1 MGNRSDPLHTFI
13 LALRRSWKREWI
25 LCLVIFLA
33 LRLAA
38 SYLGYMVASGPAPEP
53 LSSGPINIASESL
66 LQQDQF
72 SILFINVWKR
82 WDTDWYLKIAAFG
95 YDRADGTASYLP
107 LYPWLSGK
115 LGALTGN
122 YLLSALLISNFS
134 ALAVFILFYEVIR
147 VEGLTSIQAGFA
159 VLSLAVFPSAFF
171 LFAAYTD
178 SLFLALALGTWLA
191 ARQRHWLLAGLLGGL
206 ATLTRLQGVL
216 LMVILGLLWLRE
228 VADFHLFEPI
238 TWRKSLA
245 ALGIPSWIATLLPG
259 VAFAGWNLYLNAAGL
274 GNVPEMLAAH
284 WGIRTVPP
292 WMGIWLFLG
301 RLFSTPRVFID
312 YIDLGSLAFILILL
326 IYGLR
331 YLDPILSLY
340 AWLNLALF
348 FMRGTPPHLLD
359 SFSRYLLA
367 VFPAFLIMAKIPS
380 RTARVTLWMIS
391 FLLQIFLLMGFL
403 DWRWIA

>member
-1 MGNRSDPLHTFI
+1 
-13 LALRRSWKREWI
+13 
-25 LCLVIFLA
+25 
-33 LRLAA
+33 
-38 SYLGYMVASGPAPEP
+38 
-53 LSSGPINIASESL
+53 
-66 LQQDQF
+66 
-72 SILFINVWKR
+72 
-82 WDTDWYLKIAAFG
+82 
-95 YDRADGTASYLP
+95 
-107 LYPWLSGK
+107 
-115 LGALTGN
+115 
-122 YLLSALLISNFS
+122 
-134 ALAVFILFYEVIR
+134 
-147 VEGLTSIQAGFA
+147 
-159 VLSLAVFPSAFF
+159 
-171 LFAAYTD
+171 
-178 SLFLALALGTWLA
+178 
-191 ARQRHWLLAGLLGGL
+191 
-206 ATLTRLQGVL
+206 
-216 LMVILGLLWLRE
+216 MVILGLLWLRE

-238 TWRKSLA
+238 TWRKSLTT
-245 ALGIPSWIATLLPG
+245 LGIPMDCDRFRG
-259 VAFAGWNLYLNAAGL
+259 FCMWNLYLNAAGL

-301 RLFSTPRVFID
+301 RLFSTSRVFID

-359 SFSRYLLA
+359 SFSRYMLA